1 MPCARC
7 CRVARVKPLGADD
20 PRMLEI
26 ALAPSP
32 VASREIDQRGRALFV
47 GAAEVGQHVNS
58 KARAPH
64 QRRLDEIVAED
75 VAAERRLARQVR
87 QSAMVGERARADDRV
102 VAPVVAVPPH
112 PRAQAR
118 AEHRAGHPG
127 GELLQPREHGV
138 AVDDERLALD
148 DPGVGIRL
156 HRRRQSDDRLAGH
169 QTVGVE
175 DDHMRIVAAPVND
188 EIGDVARFAGQ
199 SSCAAAGNRNG
210 RAAVVRERRRKRAP
224 RRSRHWRRW
233 CRTAGRSRTRA
244 PGPCVRRP
252 RRSPAWRRTRAKAP
266 RCRSASR
273 PPSVRASTAA
283 ARVGPDEREA
293 RQSRRWPR

>member
-1 MPCARC
+1 M
-7 CRVARVKPLGADD
+7 
-20 PRMLEI
+20 
-26 ALAPSP
+26 APSP

-47 GAAEVGQHVNS
+47 RAAEVGQHVNS

-64 QRRLDEIVAED
+64 QRRFDEIVAEN
-75 VAAERRLARQVR
+75 VPAERRLARQVR
-87 QSAMVGERARADDRV
+87 QSAMVGERARPDNRV

-112 PRAQAR
+112 PRAQTSAD
-118 AEHRAGHPG
+118 HRACHPG
-127 GELLQPREHGV
+127 RELLEPSEHGV

-148 DPGVGIRL
+148 DAGVGIRL
-156 HRRRQSDDRLAGH
+156 HRRREFDDRLAGH

-175 DDHMRIVAAPVND
+175 DDHMRVVATPVND

-199 SSCAAAGNRNG
+199 ILAPPAVIETGVRQSCAKA
-210 RAAVVRERRRKRAP
+210 RRKRAP

-252 RRSPAWRRTRAKAP
+252 RKSPAWRRTRARAP

-273 PPSVRASTAA
+273 PPFARASTAS

-293 RQSRRWPR
+293 RQIRRWPR